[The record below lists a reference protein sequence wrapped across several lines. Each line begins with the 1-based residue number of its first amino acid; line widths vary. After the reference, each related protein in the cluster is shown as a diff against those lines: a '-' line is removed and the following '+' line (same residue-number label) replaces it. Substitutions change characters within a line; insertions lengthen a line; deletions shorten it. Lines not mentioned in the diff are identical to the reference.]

1 MNSQIQF
8 TNPTDALSKVP
19 GFQTAAAACDIRNK
33 GNDRRDLC
41 LIHSTVPCSAAGVF
55 TINDIVAAPVTFCR
69 EILAENGPVHGIICN
84 SGNANACTGEQGNL
98 DTRTM
103 IDEAVKHTNSPAN
116 SYLVCSTGRIG
127 EHLPMEKMVPK
138 IQECSQNLSE
148 SSINAIESAES
159 ILTSDTKPKTA
170 LAQFEVDGQTVSIGA
185 IAKGAGMIEPNMATM
200 LAFVVTDAKIEK
212 SLLQKL
218 LNQSNSESFNRIT
231 VDGDM
236 STNDTVLVLA
246 NGVSGCEISEATAE
260 ALQTFQDALTQ
271 VCFDLAHKIV
281 CDGERIT
288 KVVKI
293 ETTGAPSDAA
303 AEKVC
308 RAIANSLLV
317 KTSWYGSDPNWG
329 RVIDAAGYARV
340 GIVMEKID
348 LYYNDTPSLLQGTP
362 QTQHRQTWKDIV
374 SGESFTIRVN
384 LNLGSGSSW
393 TLSTDLTEGYVDFNK
408 SE

>member
-1 MNSQIQF
+1 MNTQITF
-8 TNPTDALSKVP
+8 TNPTDAIAKVP
-19 GFQTAAAACDIRNK
+19 GFTSAAVGCDIRNK

-41 LIHSTVPCSAAGVF
+41 LIHSSEPCQAAGVF
-55 TINDIVAAPVTFCR
+55 TTNDIVAAPVVLCKK
-69 EILAENGPVHGIICN
+69 ILESGGPIHGIISN
-84 SGNANACTGEQGNL
+84 SGNANACTGEQGKQDAL
-98 DTRTM
+98 IM
-103 IDEAVKHTNSPAN
+103 VSEAVQHTNSPEN

-127 EHLPMEKMVPK
+127 EHLPMQKMVPG
-138 IQECSQNLSE
+138 IHECAKNLSAT
-148 SSINAIESAES
+148 SQNAIESAEA
-159 ILTSDTKPKTA
+159 ILTSDTRPKTA
-170 LAQFEVDGQTVSIGA
+170 LAQFEVDGKTITLGA

-200 LAFVVTDAKIEK
+200 LAYIITDAKID
-212 SLLQKL
+212 SPLLQKVL
-218 LNQSNSESFNRIT
+218 KNANEQSFNRIT

-246 NGVSGCEISEATAE
+246 NGASGKIISEETSE
-260 ALQTFQDALTQ
+260 ALQNFQDALNQ
-271 VCFDLAHKIV
+271 VCYDLAHKIV
-281 CDGERIT
+281 CDGEMIT

-293 ETTGAPSDAA
+293 ETLGAPSDAA
-303 AEKVC
+303 AERVC
-308 RAIANSLLV
+308 RAVANSLLV

-329 RVIDAAGYARV
+329 RIIDAAGYARA

-362 QTQHRQTWKDIV
+362 QTQNRQAWKDIV
-374 SGESFTIRVN
+374 SGDSFTIRLN